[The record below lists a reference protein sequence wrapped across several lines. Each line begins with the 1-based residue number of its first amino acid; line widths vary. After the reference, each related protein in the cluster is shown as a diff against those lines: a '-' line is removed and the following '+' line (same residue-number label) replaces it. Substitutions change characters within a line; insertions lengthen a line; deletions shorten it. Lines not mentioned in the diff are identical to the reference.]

1 MFVRQYE
8 DGPTACLVY
17 KVTGRVGITAF
28 DSGQPISGSI
38 VQWREMKNFRRKR
51 IPQTGGARRTTRG
64 ELPLYSANLGSPI
77 FVESW
82 NGGSPLN
89 WVEFMGR
96 WEITRV
102 DRKTPESD
110 D

>member
-1 MFVRQYE
+1 MR
-8 DGPTACLVY
+8 
-17 KVTGRVGITAF
+17 
-28 DSGQPISGSI
+28 
-38 VQWREMKNFRRKR
+38 NFRRKPSPR
-51 IPQTGGARRTTRG
+51 NGNTTHRRQLRG
-64 ELPLYSANLGSPI
+64 EPPLHTASLGSPI

-102 DRKTPESD
+102 DRHPPKQED
-110 D
+110 

>member
-1 MFVRQYE
+1 
-8 DGPTACLVY
+8 
-17 KVTGRVGITAF
+17 
-28 DSGQPISGSI
+28 
-38 VQWREMKNFRRKR
+38 MKNFRRNQ
-51 IPQTGGARRTTRG
+51 ILQSGGTTRRRTPRG
-64 ELPLYSANLGSPI
+64 ELPLFSANLGSPI

-102 DRKTPESD
+102 DRQKPDSD

>member
-1 MFVRQYE
+1 
-8 DGPTACLVY
+8 
-17 KVTGRVGITAF
+17 
-28 DSGQPISGSI
+28 
-38 VQWREMKNFRRKR
+38 MKNFRRNR
-51 IPQTGGARRTTRG
+51 IFQSGGATRRRTPRG

-102 DRKTPESD
+102 DRKKPESD

>member
-1 MFVRQYE
+1 
-8 DGPTACLVY
+8 
-17 KVTGRVGITAF
+17 
-28 DSGQPISGSI
+28 
-38 VQWREMKNFRRKR
+38 MKYFRRKTQPR
-51 IPQTGGARRTTRG
+51 NGNATHRRHLRG
-64 ELPLYSANLGSPI
+64 EPPLHAASLGSPI

-96 WEITRV
+96 WEITRI
-102 DRKTPESD
+102 DRQPPKQD

>member
-1 MFVRQYE
+1 MRIQTRLFLGTAALVLALMALQWWLYARQ
-8 DGPTACLVY
+8 L
-17 KVTGRVGITAF
+17 
-28 DSGQPISGSI
+28 
-38 VQWREMKNFRRKR
+38 
-51 IPQTGGARRTTRG
+51 RG
-64 ELPLYSANLGSPI
+64 EPPLHAASLGSPI

-96 WEITRV
+96 WETTRI
-102 DRKTPESD
+102 DHHSPKQD

>member
-1 MFVRQYE
+1 
-8 DGPTACLVY
+8 
-17 KVTGRVGITAF
+17 
-28 DSGQPISGSI
+28 
-38 VQWREMKNFRRKR
+38 MKNFRRKR
-51 IPQTGGARRTTRG
+51 IPQTGGATHRRTTRG

-96 WEITRV
+96 WEFTRA
-102 DRKTPESD
+102 DLQKPDSD

>member
-1 MFVRQYE
+1 MPPSGNEGHRRQ
-8 DGPTACLVY
+8 P
-17 KVTGRVGITAF
+17 RVE
-28 DSGQPISGSI
+28 P
-38 VQWREMKNFRRKR
+38 
-51 IPQTGGARRTTRG
+51 
-64 ELPLYSANLGSPI
+64 PLHAANLGSPI

-96 WEITRV
+96 WEHTRV
-102 DRKTPESD
+102 DRHRPEKD